1 MYIGTNSKEVPRS
14 YERAFSPS
22 VEVGHSH
29 PKEVVIYDHTSYQ
42 LEMVR
47 REIAELGEVK
57 SQDIIVTSPAQ
68 NFSPQVDSLNRW
80 KNVFNLR
87 KLRMLN

>member
-1 MYIGTNSKEVPRS
+1 MYTGANSKEVPRS

-22 VEVGHSH
+22 VEVVHSH

-47 REIAELGEVK
+47 REIAEIGEVK
-57 SQDIIVTSPAQ
+57 SQDIIATSPVQ
-68 NFSPQVDSLNRW
+68 DFSPQVDSLNRW
-80 KNVFNLR
+80 KNVFNFR
-87 KLRMLN
+87 KIKMIN